1 MMRMN
6 LDKIL
11 EFLYG
16 DKKAELMAE
25 ISFVKY
31 AYQNYNSIMSHEA
44 QRTATIASIQ
54 KAKKVAMKDIEFY
67 MNDLDSAAKTKDNS
81 ELISTVNKAFQIK
94 ESWSF
99 RCNCMCSAAYWN
111 CIILRIR
118 IQVI

>member
-1 MMRMN
+1 MRMN

-31 AYQNYNSIMSHEA
+31 AYQNYNSIMSHES

-54 KAKKVAMKDIEFY
+54 EAKKVAMKDIEFY
-67 MNDLDSAAKTKDNS
+67 MNDLDLAAKTKDNS
-81 ELISTVNKAFQIK
+81 ELISTVN
-94 ESWSF
+94 
-99 RCNCMCSAAYWN
+99 
-111 CIILRIR
+111 
-118 IQVI
+118 